1 MASTAKNSYP
11 TKNSRMVF
19 RNSRKMFL
27 NLETIKKS
35 PSQPVNGPD
44 SRSNYGDPHDD
55 FQEPSYNRE

>member
-35 PSQPVNGPD
+35 P
-44 SRSNYGDPHDD
+44 YGDPHDD

>member
-35 PSQPVNGPD
+35 PSQP